1 MSVLTKS
8 GPVWPGM
15 HQERAGRAGA
25 VLALV
30 VGGAGA
36 LWCALVAWKIVSLA
50 HQAVPVDHG
59 NGIMGQASL
68 HSTPVLLTAAIPLAC
83 LILCALAA
91 SAGAGGLRRREEVSI
106 WASATAAVAIAV
118 AALGPMIA
126 LAVPGLIG

>member
-1 MSVLTKS
+1 MSALMKS
-8 GPVWPGM
+8 EPAWPGA
-15 HQERAGRAGA
+15 QERRVGRAGA
-25 VLALV
+25 ILALV
-30 VGGAGA
+30 TGGAGA

-50 HQAVPVDHG
+50 HRAVPVDHG

-106 WASATAAVAIAV
+106 WASASAAVAIAV

-126 LAVPGLIG
+126 LAVPGLLG

>member
-15 HQERAGRAGA
+15 HEERAGRAVA
-25 VLALV
+25 ILALV
-30 VGGAGA
+30 TGGAGA
-36 LWCALVAWKIVSLA
+36 LWCALVAWKVVSLA
-50 HQAVPVDHG
+50 HRTVPVDHG
-59 NGIMGQASL
+59 NGIMGQATL

-91 SAGAGGLRRREEVSI
+91 SAGAGGLRRREEVSF
-106 WASATAAVAIAV
+106 WATASAVVAMAV
-118 AALGPMIA
+118 AALGPMVA

>member
-1 MSVLTKS
+1 MSVLMKS
-8 GPVWPGM
+8 EPVWPGM
-15 HQERAGRAGA
+15 HVERAGRAGA

-59 NGIMGQASL
+59 NGLMGEATS

-83 LILCALAA
+83 LILCAIAA
-91 SAGAGGLRRREEVSI
+91 SAGAGGLRRREEVSA
-106 WASATAAVAIAV
+106 WATASAAVAMAV
-118 AALGPMIA
+118 AAVGPMIA

>member
-1 MSVLTKS
+1 MLTKS
-8 GPVWPGM
+8 EPAWPGA
-15 HQERAGRAGA
+15 QERRVGRAGA
-25 VLALV
+25 ILALV
-30 VGGAGA
+30 TGGAGA

-50 HQAVPVDHG
+50 HRAVPVDHG

-83 LILCALAA
+83 LILCAIVA
-91 SAGAGGLRRREEVSI
+91 SAGAGGLRRREEVSF
-106 WASATAAVAIAV
+106 WATASAVVAMAV